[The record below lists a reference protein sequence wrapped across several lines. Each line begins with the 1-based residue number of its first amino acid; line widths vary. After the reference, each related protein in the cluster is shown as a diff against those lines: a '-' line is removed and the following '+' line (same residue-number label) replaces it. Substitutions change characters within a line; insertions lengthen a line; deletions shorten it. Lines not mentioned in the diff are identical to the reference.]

1 MYIKIVVR
9 VPTKIS
15 PKAKE
20 LLKELASV
28 SGDEKNPRPIPL
40 SELKQ

>member
-9 VPTKIS
+9 VPTKIT

-28 SGDEKNPRPIPL
+28 SGEDSSPRPIPL